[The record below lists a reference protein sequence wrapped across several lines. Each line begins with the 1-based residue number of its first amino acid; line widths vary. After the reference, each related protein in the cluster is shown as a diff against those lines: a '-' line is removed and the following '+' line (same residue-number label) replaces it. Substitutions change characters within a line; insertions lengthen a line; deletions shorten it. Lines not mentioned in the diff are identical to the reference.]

1 MSEVKKRGMI
11 FVISGPSGVGKGT
24 LVKELQKRR
33 NYGFSVS
40 HTTRTIRPGEKDG
53 VSYHFVTKDAFQ
65 MLVDGGKMME
75 YTCYNGNYYGTS
87 FAAVMDAVEQ
97 GQDMLVDIEVEGAAN
112 LRNACP
118 EAFEIFLLPP
128 SLAELER
135 RLRGRGTEDE
145 EVIQARLA
153 RAREEIACAPHY
165 DYIIVDRTPEQAADE
180 IEEIIVSIKRRAAF
194 RSEMAERVLAGQEI

>member
-1 MSEVKKRGMI
+1 MSKVKTRGMI

-33 NYGFSVS
+33 DYGFSVS
-40 HTTRTIRPGEKDG
+40 HTTRGMRPGEKDG
-53 VSYHFVTKDAFQ
+53 VSYHFVTKEVFQ
-65 MLVDGGKMME
+65 TLVDKGKMME

-112 LRNACP
+112 LRSACP

-128 SLAELER
+128 SLEELER

-145 EVIQARLA
+145 EVIQSRLA
-153 RAREEIACAPHY
+153 RAREEIACAPNY
-165 DYIIVDRTPEQAADE
+165 DYIIVDRTPVQAADE

-194 RSEMAERVLAGQEI
+194 RAEMAERVLAGQEI